1 VLPPEAGGMLS
12 RPLVYTALTRAR
24 RHLSVVHAAGP
35 VLARAV
41 KHIGSIPRRTRLASL
56 LTAEIAAIKAPAAR
70 AEQAELTPE

>member
-1 VLPPEAGGMLS
+1 M
-12 RPLVYTALTRAR
+12 Y
-24 RHLSVVHAAGP
+24 
-35 VLARAV
+35 